1 MKIPLTDCRD
11 QYYEGASNM
20 VGAET
25 GVATPFKEVVSRALL
40 IYCYSQALQLAVAS
54 TIKVIKLMRDTL
66 DVAVELKQFIKY
78 SVKTEIVSNS
88 LREETASENSGYR
101 TLYSDGHLYKVL
113 IGLSFKRC
121 WMKFKREE

>member
-25 GVATPFKEVVSRALL
+25 GVATRIKEIVSRALL
-40 IYCYSQALQLAVAS
+40 IYCYSQALQLAVGN

-66 DVAVELKQFIKY
+66 DVAVELKQFIRY
-78 SVKTEIVSNS
+78 SLKTEIVSNS
-88 LREETASENSGYR
+88 FREETVSESSGYR
-101 TLYSDGHLYKVL
+101 TLCS
-113 IGLSFKRC
+113 IC
-121 WMKFKREE
+121 